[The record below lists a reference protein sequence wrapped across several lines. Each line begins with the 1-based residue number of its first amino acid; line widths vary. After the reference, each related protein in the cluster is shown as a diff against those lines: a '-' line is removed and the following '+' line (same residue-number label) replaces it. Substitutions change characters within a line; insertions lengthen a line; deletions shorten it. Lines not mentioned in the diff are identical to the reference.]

1 MKDSRAQ
8 IIISRDLVLPIKHIQ
23 GKRLLES
30 KNGVLISFTQVV
42 NDLLKEKLEELQVK
56 N

>member
-23 GKRLLES
+23 GQRLLES
-30 KNGVLISFTQVV
+30 KDGVLISFTQVV
-42 NDLLKEKLEELQVK
+42 NDLLTEKIEEIQNK
-56 N
+56 K

>member
-23 GKRLLES
+23 GQRLLES
-30 KNGVLISFTQVV
+30 KDGVLISFTQVV
-42 NDLLKEKLEELQVK
+42 NALLKEKLEELQIK